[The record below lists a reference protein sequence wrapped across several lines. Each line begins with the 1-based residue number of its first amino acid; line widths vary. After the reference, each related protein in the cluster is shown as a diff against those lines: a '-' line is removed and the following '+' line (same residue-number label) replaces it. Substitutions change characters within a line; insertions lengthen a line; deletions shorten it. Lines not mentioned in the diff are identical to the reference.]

1 MHKLLSDLSAY
12 RVMYK
17 QLLLVY
23 VLVCLSNYVDFSYVV
38 ACQLSHTLNCKILL
52 QLLTQNDIYKGIYR
66 YDNG

>member
-1 MHKLLSDLSAY
+1 MHKPLSDLSAY

-38 ACQLSHTLNCKILL
+38 ACQLSHTLNC
-52 QLLTQNDIYKGIYR
+52 
-66 YDNG
+66 